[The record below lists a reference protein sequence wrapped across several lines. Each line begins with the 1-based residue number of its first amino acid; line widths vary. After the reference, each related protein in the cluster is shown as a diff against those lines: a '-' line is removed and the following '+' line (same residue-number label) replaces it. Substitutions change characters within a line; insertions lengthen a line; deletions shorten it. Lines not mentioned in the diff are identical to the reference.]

1 MNIIKGLLSKQ
12 LINKEF
18 LGKKFFGKGRGG
30 AIPSPK
36 ANDHL
41 ASAAGKEKAGWVSP
55 SYTKSQSM
63 WVDPTVAARNKCI
76 AVIPNAPEVEQY
88 KVLRRKILN
97 LTREHGWNTIMI
109 TSALPGEGKTLT
121 AINLSLTFAR
131 EFDQTV
137 LLVDCD
143 FRKQGVHEML
153 GIDSDKG
160 LIDYLLSD
168 TPINDVMI
176 WPKIEKFTLIS
187 GGKTIQDSAEFLG
200 SQRMKELFTDMKTR
214 YPDRCVFFDVP
225 PLLSGADALTFA
237 SLVDC
242 VIVVVQA
249 ERTPLDDIKRALEM
263 VPEGKLLG
271 LVVNRQKSALNEYP
285 YKG

>member
-1 MNIIKGLLSKQ
+1 MNIIKGLF
-12 LINKEF
+12 NKELF
-18 LGKKFFGKGRGG
+18 SKALLGKGLFGK
-30 AIPSPK
+30 AQSALSPQTK
-36 ANDHL
+36 GMEQV
-41 ASAAGKEKAGWVSP
+41 ASHAAKEKAGWVSP
-55 SYTKSQSM
+55 DYTKSQSV
-63 WVDPTVAARNKCI
+63 WIDPSMAAKNRCI
-76 AVIPNAPEVEQY
+76 AVIPNAPEVEAY
-88 KVLRRKILN
+88 KLLRRKILN
-97 LTREHGWNTIMI
+97 LTREHGWNTIMV

-143 FRKQGVHEML
+143 LRKQSVHEML
-153 GIDSDKG
+153 GIRSDKG

-168 TPINDVMI
+168 TPITDVMI

-187 GGKTIQDSAEFLG
+187 GGKTIQDSAELLG

-214 YPDRCVFFDVP
+214 YPDRYVFFDVP
-225 PLLSGADALTFA
+225 PLLSGADALTFV

-242 VIVVVQA
+242 VLVVVQA
-249 ERTPLDDIKRALEM
+249 DRTPMDDIKRALEM

-271 LVVNRQKSALNEYP
+271 LVVNRQKAPLDEYP
-285 YKG
+285 VKA

>member
-1 MNIIKGLLSKQ
+1 MNIIKKIINEQ
-12 LINKEF
+12 LGDKV
-18 LGKKFFGKGRGG
+18 FFGRKLLRKGPAAAAVLSREENH
-30 AIPSPK
+30 SV
-36 ANDHL
+36 
-41 ASAAGKEKAGWVSP
+41 SAAGREKAGWVSP
-55 SYTKSQSM
+55 SYTQSQSV
-63 WVDPTVAARNKCI
+63 WVDPIVAARNKCI
-76 AVIPNAPEVEQY
+76 AVIPNAPEVEAY

-97 LTREHGWNTIMI
+97 LTKEHGWNTVMV

-143 FRKQGVHEML
+143 LRKQSIHEML
-153 GIDSDKG
+153 GIKSDRG

-187 GGKTIQDSAEFLG
+187 GGKTIQDSAELLG
-200 SQRMKELFTDMKTR
+200 SQRMKELFSDMKTR

-237 SLVDC
+237 TLADC
-242 VIVVVQA
+242 VLVVVQA
-249 ERTPLDDIKRALEM
+249 ERTPLDDVRRALEM

-271 LVVNRQKSALNEYP
+271 LVVNRQKSGLNQYP
-285 YKG
+285 YSV